1 MSELTD
7 LQICKRIA
15 EIEGLDLLK
24 DDELDKSLLIAG
36 ELIVVNE
43 RWEGGSLK
51 QFMIYNPLTDDAL
64 WAQLIIKHEVSIN
77 FNFCLLNI
85 NTDKFYEKNFHDIED
100 LKVKSLELIIEAHN
114 G

>member
-1 MSELTD
+1 MSELTY
-7 LQICKRIA
+7 LEINVKIA
-15 EIEGLDLLK
+15 TITGVVIEHITGNTIYIVDNETGLETGN
-24 DDELDKSLLIAG
+24 DEYM
-36 ELIVVNE
+36 E
-43 RWEGGSLK
+43 
-51 QFMIYNPLTDDAL
+51 YNPRTDDAL

-85 NTDKFYEKNFHDIED
+85 STDKFYEKNFHDIED